1 MMRCVSYQEG
11 EGTGLVMAAEET
23 GGLERQFENVECRDV
38 MGAHGQAPTNLFR
51 LGFTRRIPPQA
62 IA

>member
-1 MMRCVSYQEG
+1 
-11 EGTGLVMAAEET
+11 MAAEET